1 MLGENHSIHH
11 EFPEQ
16 HTLIEKLMQEDMHFK
31 KIADEYNALDKEI
44 RGIELNESPI
54 EDATFTQMKKRRSH
68 LKDEVYQILIKQPKV

>member
-16 HTLIEKLMQEDMHFK
+16 HALIEKLMQEDMHFK
-31 KIADEYNALDKEI
+31 KIADEYNSLDKEI

-54 EDATFTQMKKRRSH
+54 DDITLTEMKKKRSH
-68 LKDEVYQILIKQPKV
+68 LKDEVYQILIKQSKG